1 VSQPSYIK
9 LSDLNNQIQN
19 VLDNA
24 FSSQLFWVIADV
36 TNHSFKEKS
45 DYHYFD
51 LVEKRPGTT
60 DLVAKVNGKAWGKGS
75 SQIKEFERATGQ
87 KFTNNINV
95 LVQVK
100 VNFHAVF
107 GLSVDIINID
117 TNFTIGVLEQQRR
130 ETLRLLVE
138 KNPDVI
144 QKIGDRYQTRNK
156 SMALS
161 AIIQRIALVSSKS
174 SAGRQDFQHTI
185 ENNSHGY
192 RFHIDEYHT
201 IVQNEA
207 NVMVLRQAMIE
218 IYNSKRKY
226 DAVVII
232 RGGGAQT
239 DFLIFDNYNT
249 GLVVAKF
256 PIPIITGIGHQKNE
270 TVADLMAHTST
281 KTPTQAAEFIIN
293 HNRAFED
300 KVLNFQKS
308 IVIKSQQLISINF
321 QRLTSLNTLVVNK
334 TRSLINDYKDNL
346 IRANQITI
354 NKSKSILFKKT
365 SQLNS
370 ASTSIITK
378 PRILTANKLN
388 DISNL
393 NKNIK
398 SFTIKYS
405 QSQRAYLGHYVSVI
419 RMMSPNNILKK
430 GFAIVKKEG
439 AVTSNANLFHLGSEL
454 EVILS
459 SKSIKSTVKSNT
471 DYNGNEFNI

>member
-1 VSQPSYIK
+1 
-9 LSDLNNQIQN
+9 
-19 VLDNA
+19 
-24 FSSQLFWVIADV
+24 
-36 TNHSFKEKS
+36 
-45 DYHYFD
+45 
-51 LVEKRPGTT
+51 
-60 DLVAKVNGKAWGKGS
+60 
-75 SQIKEFERATGQ
+75 
-87 KFTNNINV
+87 
-95 LVQVK
+95 
-100 VNFHAVF
+100 
-107 GLSVDIINID
+107 
-117 TNFTIGVLEQQRR
+117 
-130 ETLRLLVE
+130 
-138 KNPDVI
+138 
-144 QKIGDRYQTRNK
+144 
-156 SMALS
+156 
-161 AIIQRIALVSSKS
+161 
-174 SAGRQDFQHTI
+174 
-185 ENNSHGY
+185 
-192 RFHIDEYHT
+192 
-201 IVQNEA
+201 
-207 NVMVLRQAMIE
+207 MVLRQAMIE